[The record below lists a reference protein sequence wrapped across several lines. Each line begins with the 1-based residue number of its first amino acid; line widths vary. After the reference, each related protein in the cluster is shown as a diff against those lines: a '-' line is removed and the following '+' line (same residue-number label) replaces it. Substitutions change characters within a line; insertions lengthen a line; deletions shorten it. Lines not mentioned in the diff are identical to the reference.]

1 MARRNIMVGYDL
13 VGWFNDKAKDHIL
26 LEEGT
31 RFDGSNRIS
40 LATGNQW
47 DHEALHLTGRN
58 RRWVLNAWS
67 KRQGGGDV
75 YHLITEADA
84 FRWLLMNERADEAMS
99 VLPADI
105 AARLASYL
113 DEMEA

>member
-13 VGWFNDKAKDHIL
+13 AGWFNDEAKDLIRFC
-26 LEEGT
+26 EGT
-31 RFDGSNRIS
+31 RFDGSNHIS
-40 LATGNQW
+40 IATGSEW

-84 FRWLLMNERADEAMS
+84 FRWLLANERADEAVR
-99 VLPADI
+99 VLPAEI
-105 AARLASYL
+105 AARLSAFL